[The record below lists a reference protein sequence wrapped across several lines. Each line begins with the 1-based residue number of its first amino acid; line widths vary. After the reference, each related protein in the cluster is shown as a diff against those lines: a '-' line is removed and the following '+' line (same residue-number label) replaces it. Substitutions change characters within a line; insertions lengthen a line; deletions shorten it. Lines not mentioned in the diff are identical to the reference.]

1 MRFDSD
7 VALLGT
13 GLAPLIAASRFL
25 SEGKSVLLL
34 NPDRD
39 FFLEDS
45 ELPLDPCLPALG
57 PGSLRA
63 DRLEAHLP
71 EQAFEVLSPLYP
83 GSVEMWPARASD
95 PADYHDSTAP
105 HLRAR
110 SRLFA
115 ASGQDFARLEDFYV
129 EAADA
134 GLHPQLL
141 EGMQAGKRFPGVA
154 VASENV
160 RGVMVPRI
168 CDVDVVPYRNGVLE
182 FVRERVDP
190 GGAERLLCGVSQ
202 VELMPGGVR
211 FHAGGAAHTA
221 RISDGVLVFW
231 TPRLTPWILA
241 QAKRAEL
248 PSEVLAQMMP
258 AGLRH
263 WEEWSLVSRT
273 AIDPAVVGVTR
284 DVAVWAEIEGSPQR
298 RGVPAVSAGADVEH
312 RLTVLRGGRL
322 LPAGSATSGGE
333 SWASAESFEAL
344 GELLQGF
351 LKWERFSVRSMRPR
365 SILDWGAPAGANE
378 GRDPRQSMSRVLSW
392 RDPFARV
399 VSHCDGPI
407 VDVVRSARDAAE
419 ALLARDG
426 GAE

>member
-13 GLAPLIAASRFL
+13 GLAPLIAASRLL

-45 ELPLDPCLPALG
+45 ELSLDPCLPALG
-57 PGSLRA
+57 SGSLRVE
-63 DRLEAHLP
+63 RLEAHLP

-83 GSVEMWPARASD
+83 GSIEMWPARANDSD
-95 PADYHDSTAP
+95 VYHDSSAP

-110 SRLFA
+110 SRLFTGF
-115 ASGQDFARLEDFYV
+115 GQEFARFEDFYV
-129 EAADA
+129 EMEDA

-141 EGMQAGKRFPGVA
+141 EGLQAGKRFPGVA
-154 VASENV
+154 VASESV
-160 RGVMVPRI
+160 RGVLVPRI
-168 CDVDVVPYRNGVLE
+168 CDVDVIPYRNGVLE
-182 FVRERVDP
+182 FVRERLAP
-190 GGAERLLCGVSQ
+190 GQSERLLCGVSQ
-202 VELMPGGVR
+202 VEVMPGGVR
-211 FHAGGAAHTA
+211 FRAGGAAHTA
-221 RISDGVLVFW
+221 RINDGILVFW

-241 QAKRAEL
+241 QAKRAEI
-248 PSEVLAQMMP
+248 PSDEFARMMP

-273 AIDPAVVGVTR
+273 AIDPGVVGVTR
-284 DVAVWAEIEGSPQR
+284 DLAVWAEIEGSPQR
-298 RGVPAVSAGADVEH
+298 RDASSTPALSELEH

-322 LPAGSATSGGE
+322 QSVGSASSGGE
-333 SWASAESFEAL
+333 SWVSAESFEAL

-351 LKWERFSVRSMRPR
+351 LKWERFSVRAMRPR
-365 SILDWGAPAGANE
+365 SIHDWGEPAGVRE
-378 GRDPRQSMSRVLSW
+378 STDPRQTLARVLSL
-392 RDPFARV
+392 RDPFV
-399 VSHCDGPI
+399 QLVSHCDGPI

-426 GAE
+426 GVE